1 MPFRTLT
8 SPSTE
13 GSSMYREQW
22 EDTKESSSTNTW
34 VGLEGGETH
43 QPLDT
48 QNNNNNNYQ
57 LLPAKHSL

>member
-8 SPSTE
+8 SPST
-13 GSSMYREQW
+13 SMYREQW

-43 QPLDT
+43 QPLYT
-48 QNNNNNNYQ
+48 QNNNNYQ